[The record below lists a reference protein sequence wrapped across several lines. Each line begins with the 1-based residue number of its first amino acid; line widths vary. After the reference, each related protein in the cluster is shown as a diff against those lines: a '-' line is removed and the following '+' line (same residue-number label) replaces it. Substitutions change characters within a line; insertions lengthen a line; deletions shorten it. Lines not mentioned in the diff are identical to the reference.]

1 MANTP
6 KDPNNLS
13 LSPSRSGGTGGS
25 SDFGNVRSGGG
36 TKPGSGPTGKPDFSN
51 VVSNADSEPAR
62 GSGSDTYTVRSG
74 DTLSAIAERHYGKA
88 GRWHE
93 IFEANRDQID
103 DPDLIRPGQVLRLPS
118 A

>member
-6 KDPNNLS
+6 KDPKDLS
-13 LSPSRSGGTGGS
+13 LQPSRSGGTGGS
-25 SDFGNVRSGGG
+25 SDFGNVRGSGD

-51 VVSNADSEPAR
+51 VASNADTAPAR
-62 GSGSDTYTVRSG
+62 SIGNDTYTVQSG

-103 DPDLIRPGQVLRLPS
+103 NPDLIRPGQVLRLPS